1 MRGPDAARL
10 ASYQGTGIWDW
21 QNLGEQ
27 LSARRSDDMA
37 FIAIGH
43 GTADNVIDWAS
54 VVRPSYENFCRGSR
68 AFIGEI
74 TADDHTW
81 MGFREH
87 PNWQFEQMTFPRDE
101 SLPAL
106 TYASGSLPVPPDGV
120 GGYNM
125 TLEWSSS
132 ANNFAGPPVDTADEW
147 AVVLRSLAGDQTVNV
162 TPRRGQRFT
171 IESLY
176 VAKHTLE

>member
-1 MRGPDAARL
+1 M
-10 ASYQGTGIWDW
+10 WDW
-21 QNLGEQ
+21 QDLGAQ
-27 LSARRSDDMA
+27 LAARRGDDMA
-37 FIAIGH
+37 FFAIGH
-43 GTADNVIDWAS
+43 GTADTVIDWES
-54 VVRPSYENFCRGSR
+54 VVRPSYGNFYAGSR

-87 PNWQFEQMTFPRDE
+87 PNWMFEWMNFPRDE

-132 ANNFAGPPVDTADEW
+132 VNDFAGPPVDSTEGW

-162 TPRRGQRFT
+162 TPRRLQQFT
-171 IESLY
+171 IDARESLH
-176 VAKHTLE
+176 VAEYTGER